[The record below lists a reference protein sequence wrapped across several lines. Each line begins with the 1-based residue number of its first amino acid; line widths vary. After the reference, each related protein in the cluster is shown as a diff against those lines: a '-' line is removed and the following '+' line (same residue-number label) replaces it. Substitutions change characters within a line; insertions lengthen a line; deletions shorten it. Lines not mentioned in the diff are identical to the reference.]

1 MDFRSRPVGWV
12 FFVVFFLIIAYD
24 LSLENLGDLAL
35 LVVAV
40 GRFIDDVA

>member
-1 MDFRSRPVGWV
+1 MDFRSRPVGW
-12 FFVVFFLIIAYD
+12 FFCFFLIIAYD